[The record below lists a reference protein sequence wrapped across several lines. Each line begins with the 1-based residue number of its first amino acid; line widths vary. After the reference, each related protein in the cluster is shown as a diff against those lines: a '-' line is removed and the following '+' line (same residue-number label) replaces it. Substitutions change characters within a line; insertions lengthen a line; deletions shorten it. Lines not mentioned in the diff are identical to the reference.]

1 MMTPTR
7 QRMGLEERDMAEI
20 LETSEKEQLGR
31 RGGRRRP
38 RHWEHQKYSELPSW
52 MQDNEF
58 ILAHHRPVL
67 RYFKSVH

>member
-31 RGGRRRP
+31 RGVTTTLGAP
-38 RHWEHQKYSELPSW
+38 E
-52 MQDNEF
+52 
-58 ILAHHRPVL
+58 ILRAAFLDAGQR
-67 RYFKSVH
+67 VHPCAP